1 MICRKCHQNVTDA
14 PYCCLCGAKQSD
26 IPAKQKSPKK
36 RGNGQGT
43 VFKRGDT
50 WVAQKTIYFYVNEQD
65 GKSKK
70 VRKYATKYGFKNK
83 KDAVNYLPLL
93 GLQENR
99 TAPKVIELWQQYE
112 KNSLPK
118 LGKTKQTSYK
128 IARRRLEDLMGY
140 RIDQLTTKIM
150 QDVINDQASSYYTA
164 KDMKTVMSHLYQ
176 IAIADRFVPSNLSD
190 YIVLPTLEE
199 KEAEPFTEK
208 EVQKIWSAYADGEIF
223 AGYLLLMIY
232 SGMMP
237 GELFA
242 CRKDMIDFD
251 KREIWGCGKKTKI
264 RKKEVPIAFADC
276 VLPVVIELCE
286 TVNGDMLQ
294 PMYKTDWYEKYHEVV
309 KRIGIRDLPP
319 YACRHTTGTEAAKQ
333 GLNASTIQKIM
344 RHSKIT
350 TSQRYIHFGS
360 EEAHTGINA
369 IKSTAKNQNV

>member
-1 MICRKCHQNVTDA
+1 
-14 PYCCLCGAKQSD
+14 
-26 IPAKQKSPKK
+26 
-36 RGNGQGT
+36 
-43 VFKRGDT
+43 
-50 WVAQKTIYFYVNEQD
+50 
-65 GKSKK
+65 
-70 VRKYATKYGFKNK
+70 
-83 KDAVNYLPLL
+83 
-93 GLQENR
+93 
-99 TAPKVIELWQQYE
+99 
-112 KNSLPK
+112 
-118 LGKTKQTSYK
+118 
-128 IARRRLEDLMGY
+128 MGY